1 MSRIL
6 PVDSVSE
13 MMSREGSIRP
23 PQTDGPAVRRHSV
36 TCRKTHLPDMVKSMS
51 IVILGA
57 GRVGYQLARHL
68 VEENRDVAVIEKDPR
83 RAKFVSDS
91 LDCLVV
97 AEEGNRIDA
106 LKNAGIQR
114 AEHFVAVTDSD
125 EINLITC
132 GIAANEF
139 HVPSKIARVRNIDY
153 TGMET
158 TGHSFLGID
167 FVVNPEIEVAQAI
180 TAAIERGAVSDIMF
194 FEQSQMQ
201 MRSIRISQ
209 DSIMA
214 GKTVWQM
221 REVLQG
227 DFLVMVLLRGSDYII
242 PSGNTMVLENDKLYL
257 LATEDMF
264 EKIFNQLGRKRLRL
278 DRVVVVGGSG
288 MGEKVVRYLLE
299 RESVAPGFVNRLF
312 RRLKSATAGKN
323 ITVID
328 DDHETCRTLSQKY
341 PELLVLN
348 ADISDEDFEEE
359 EHLARADLIVAA
371 TKNQELNIIN
381 AVYAKTLGTKR
392 TVALVN
398 KSSYVHMAN
407 HLGIDV
413 AISPVDSMVST
424 ILRHIRR
431 SNVRRV
437 YNISGSSIDII
448 EFSVEAMSSIIGK
461 QIRDIKLPAD
471 SLIVTITRNGE
482 SFIPHGEN
490 TIESNDHL
498 ITIAR
503 KDSIPALETLFT
515 G

>member
-1 MSRIL
+1 ML
-6 PVDSVSE
+6 
-13 MMSREGSIRP
+13 
-23 PQTDGPAVRRHSV
+23 
-36 TCRKTHLPDMVKSMS
+36 MVMS

-68 VEENRDVAVIEKDPR
+68 VEENRDVAVIEKDVK

-97 AEEGNRIDA
+97 AEAGNRIDS
-106 LKNAGIQR
+106 LKKAGIET

-125 EINLITC
+125 EINMLTC

-139 HVPSKIARVRNIDY
+139 RVPSKIARVRNIGY
-153 TGMET
+153 SGVEEM
-158 TGHSFLGID
+158 GKAFLGID
-167 FVVNPEIEVAQAI
+167 FVVNPEVEVAQAI
-180 TAAIERGAVSDIMF
+180 TAAIDRGAVSDIMF

-201 MRSIRISQ
+201 MRSIRVDQ
-209 DSIMA
+209 DSIMI
-214 GKTVWQM
+214 GKTVGEL
-221 REVLQG
+221 RTIINAA
-227 DFLVMVLLRGSDYII
+227 FLVVVILRGNEYLI
-242 PSGNTMVLENDKLYL
+242 PSGETRLLENDKLYL
-257 LATEDMF
+257 LATEDVF
-264 EKIFNQLGRKRLRL
+264 ESLFNQIGRRRVRL
-278 DRVVVVGGSG
+278 DRVVVIGGSG
-288 MGEKVVRYLLE
+288 MGENVVKYLLE
-299 RESVAPGFVNRLF
+299 RENVAPRFINRLF
-312 RRLKSATAGKN
+312 RRIKSATLGRN

-328 DDHETCRTLSQKY
+328 DDYETCRVLSQRY
-341 PELLVLN
+341 PDVLVLN
-348 ADISDEDFEEE
+348 GDISDEDFEEE
-359 EHLARADLIVAA
+359 EHLARADLIVAS

-424 ILRHIRR
+424 ILRHIRK

-437 YNISGSSIDII
+437 YNISGLSIDII
-448 EFSVEAMSSIIGK
+448 ELSVETLSPIIGK
-461 QIRDIKLPAD
+461 RIRDIKLPPD

-482 SFIPHGEN
+482 SVIPNGDTVIEN
-490 TIESNDHL
+490 DDHL

-503 KDSIPALETLFT
+503 KESIPALETLFT